1 MWHLVFK
8 SIQLKDDLNSKGKWK
23 VGGSGVSY
31 SEQILTTKSLVTG
44 QVDLSV
50 NEHKLDTTN
59 LNVMG
64 WWEWLIAAILTRL
77 LFLKKVVKLLYILM
91 VTLQKMVTLIVTF

>member
-1 MWHLVFK
+1 M
-8 SIQLKDDLNSKGKWK
+8 
-23 VGGSGVSY
+23 GGSGVSY

-59 LNVMG
+59 LNVMD
-64 WWEWLIAAILTRL
+64 
-77 LFLKKVVKLLYILM
+77 
-91 VTLQKMVTLIVTF
+91 